1 MSKQSFISS
10 YKYQL
15 RRVILPPVI
24 AISATVATMLLMAGI
39 IGYSIDGK
47 FTLEYAGAPCI
58 DAMAGF
64 MFFLYGIIFI
74 PEFMNMGAANGVSRT
89 TTLAASLASFFTS
102 SAICSA
108 VVSVI
113 SPLVSL
119 ICGDGGE
126 MFLLELFYGEK
137 RFYMFYGENA
147 FLVRVRFFLMIT
159 FLCFLCAAVGMAFS
173 SIYYKLPRK
182 GNIIFSIILMLIC
195 FFGYPFSKIILEKY
209 GINID
214 EILKEFFLAFGRLF
228 GMAHVNGSM
237 AGNCVQGAAMM
248 FIFTAVFGVIAWLF
262 VRRSGVKPAPIR
274 GE

>member
-1 MSKQSFISS
+1 MSKQGFISS

-15 RRVILPPVI
+15 RRIILLPVLS
-24 AISATVATMLLMAGI
+24 ISAAVVVMLLMAGI
-39 IGYSIDGK
+39 IGYGIDGK
-47 FTLEYAGAPCI
+47 FTLEYAGAPGI

-89 TTLAASLASFFTS
+89 TTLISSMASFFTS

-108 VVSVI
+108 FVSVL

-119 ICGDGGE
+119 ICGEGSEG
-126 MFLLELFYGEK
+126 FLLEIFYGER
-137 RFYMFYGENA
+137 RFFMFYGESA
-147 FLVRVRFFLMIT
+147 FVVRLRFFVMIT
-159 FLCFLCAAVGMAFS
+159 FLCFLCAAVGMALS

-182 GNIIFSIILMLIC
+182 GNIIFSVILLVIC

-214 EILKEFFLAFGRLF
+214 EIIKEFSVAWGRLF

-237 AGNCVQGAAMM
+237 AGNCVQGAFMM
-248 FIFTAVFGVIAWLF
+248 FLFAALCGVIAWLF

>member
-74 PEFMNMGAANGVSRT
+74 PEFMNAGAANGVSRT

-137 RFYMFYGENA
+137 RFYMFYGESA
-147 FLVRVRFFLMIT
+147 LVVRIRFFVMCM
-159 FLCFLCAAVGMAFS
+159 FLFFMCAAAGILFS

-209 GINID
+209 SIDID

-237 AGNCVQGAAMM
+237 AGNCVQGVFMM
-248 FIFTAVFGVIAWLF
+248 FIFAAVCGVIAWLF